1 MPRVRRQP
9 CETKTRS
16 NSLSCLRIGRS
27 SQRGNQV
34 RRGAEDRFQRPANE
48 PRNGSSCPTVREN
61 GHRRSL
67 RGLRVSFDR
76 QKDDGDQREKLSLS
90 REIVSSTVAD
100 RHYVIEQGRVV
111 DSIALSEMPRNVA
124 KLGSYLG
131 IAT

>member
-16 NSLSCLRIGRS
+16 NSLSFLRIGRS

-90 REIVSSTVAD
+90 REKSFHRRSPTATMSLNRD
-100 RHYVIEQGRVV
+100 AWW
-111 DSIALSEMPRNVA
+111 IASP
-124 KLGSYLG
+124 
-131 IAT
+131 